1 MLTPATIHS
10 QAISMNKRYLKKI
23 KMETFKHQTLRF
35 DKLVMDI
42 KIDQFQEQIYVITFR
57 SNRHIKKLVN
67 IAHVSLTT

>member
-1 MLTPATIHS
+1 
-10 QAISMNKRYLKKI
+10 
-23 KMETFKHQTLRF
+23 METFKHQTLRF